1 MGKLYL
7 KCLIED
13 NDSRDLWTGYWRG
26 NLYSHGLFCCESM
39 QCEMCGET
47 IRGAPKL
54 VRVEGAE
61 LSVCSKCE
69 KFGTE
74 VQQVR
79 RTDIRAT
86 QKGVAARPAPSPA
99 GGKAQVRYKR
109 DMFDFMEGEIAD
121 DYAMRIRHAREEK
134 GLSQKDLAMQ
144 MKEKEHLIRKI
155 ENSELIPEDHVR
167 KKLEKALEIRL
178 LDSMVSEDEKNV
190 PGRLAPTLGDLTVI
204 RKAKK

>member
-1 MGKLYL
+1 
-7 KCLIED
+7 
-13 NDSRDLWTGYWRG
+13 
-26 NLYSHGLFCCESM
+26 
-39 QCEMCGET
+39 MCGEA
-47 IRGAPKL
+47 IRGTPKL

-79 RTDIRAT
+79 RTDIRVT
-86 QKGVAARPAPSPA
+86 QKGPSARLSPAPA
-99 GGKAQVRYKR
+99 GGAAQVRYKR
-109 DMFDFMEGEIAD
+109 DMFDFMEGEIVD
-121 DYAMRIRHAREEK
+121 DYAIRIRRAREEK

-155 ENSELIPEDHVR
+155 ENSELIPEDDVR

-178 LDSMVSEDEKNV
+178 IDAPITDDEKKV
-190 PGRLAPTLGDLTVI
+190 LSKLTPTLGDLTVI

>member
-1 MGKLYL
+1 
-7 KCLIED
+7 
-13 NDSRDLWTGYWRG
+13 
-26 NLYSHGLFCCESM
+26 M

-79 RTDIRAT
+79 RTDLRAPL
-86 QKGVAARPAPSPA
+86 KGSAARPGQVPA
-99 GGKAQVRYKR
+99 GGAAQVRYKR
-109 DMFDFMEGEIAD
+109 DMFDFMEGEIVD
-121 DYAMRIRHAREEK
+121 DYAVRIRNARMEK

-155 ENSELIPEDHVR
+155 ENSELMPEDDVR

-178 LDSMVSEDEKNV
+178 IDAPVSEDEKKV
-190 PGRLAPTLGDLTVI
+190 QSKLAPTLGDLTII
-204 RKAKK
+204 RKARK

>member
-1 MGKLYL
+1 
-7 KCLIED
+7 
-13 NDSRDLWTGYWRG
+13 
-26 NLYSHGLFCCESM
+26 M

-61 LSVCSKCE
+61 LQVCMKCG

-79 RTDIRAT
+79 RMDIRAP
-86 QKGVAARPAPSPA
+86 QKTAGGRPAPAPA
-99 GGKAQVRYKR
+99 GGAPQVRYKR
-109 DMFDFMEGEIAD
+109 DMFDYMEGDVVD
-121 DYAMRIRHAREEK
+121 DYAARIRHAREEK

-155 ENSELIPEDHVR
+155 ENSDLIPEEDVR
-167 KKLEKALEIRL
+167 KKLEKALGIRL
-178 LDSMVSEDEKNV
+178 IDSSVSEDEKKV
-190 PGRLAPTLGDLTVI
+190 PGKLAPTLGDLTII